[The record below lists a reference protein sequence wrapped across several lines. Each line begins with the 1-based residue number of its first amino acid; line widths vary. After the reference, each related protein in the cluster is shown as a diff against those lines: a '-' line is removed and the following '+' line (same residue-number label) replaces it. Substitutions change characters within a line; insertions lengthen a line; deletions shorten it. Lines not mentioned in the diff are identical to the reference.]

1 MLKYAG
7 VEIGG
12 IPDPDGR
19 LEEMLRQWWHQDGI
33 RDYTHPAHN
42 VAGIDHLPIPAQP
55 DVQPPKLNT
64 LVWPNGASRWG
75 EFHTF
80 VTKSQL
86 DAIYK
91 AVDTVTP
98 VFQKLEI
105 LPAADKDSLGLN
117 LKVAPMMYM
126 LPPRVV
132 CRHSGGELYLLSLVD
147 KRFYWWQRVAAAP
160 SAPATWA
167 ALLTAL
173 LTAVD
178 EPTASIEAVDSA
190 YGTPDAD
197 RWNVGYKPLPLL
209 IDAACR
215 TVGMRLVL
223 QIGGT
228 DVVIRGAA
236 SAIGVLDT
244 AWNVYKD
251 EVLTGGRLTLEDMA
265 LGLPETVRVV
275 FPGDTPV
282 TEDYSLQADGGTSW
296 EAAYQGVVGA
306 VAFVGAD
313 MPATAADVDR
323 TAYATAAGIDFY
335 EWCNSPVDATFRGL
349 AGWAPTGLE
358 DRIEWVHE
366 RQRVVTRVY
375 RLPSHDRNLY
385 LGDNCCAT
393 AAETPTDPTVPGSP
407 PTCDGKKW
415 WKQLR
420 SDSVVAFDLSVT
432 AKGGACNCADD
443 TYTSTASFNT
453 SAWAAA
459 DQITICTV
467 AYDVSLTK
475 PGGVPTLTLTP
486 SGGGTAVSVA
496 AECYGDGWADFTF
509 PGDIANEDICTDP
522 VAEGCDGDNGFT
534 IRAQCICGTENN
546 YNGPGW
552 YVLAVTFPGAGN
564 WGDAVNLTEDPGCG
578 AFLCPGGP
586 YADQATALAND
597 CFEEPECIDPIVV
610 PDDLEVEFFD
620 GTGAAVPLN
629 GLVADMTLNTTN
641 SWGRSQS
648 SSLGC
653 WPRPA
658 GFGGT
663 GDFFIVF
670 TICVNVP
677 TGYFFQIND
686 LPSSGCG
693 SSFTFGAT
701 GYTGDGATASIVVT
715 GTGPTFEATFT
726 DMPASD
732 SGGPNGVLSAVIRAK
747 YR

>member
-117 LKVAPMMYM
+117 LKVAPMMYL
-126 LPPRVV
+126 LPLRVIA
-132 CRHSGGELYLLSLVD
+132 RHSGGELYLLSLVD

-167 ALLTAL
+167 ALLTDL

-215 TVGMRLVL
+215 TVGLRLVL
-223 QIGGT
+223 QIGGV
-228 DVVIRGAA
+228 DVVVRGSAA
-236 SAIGVLDT
+236 AIGVLDT

-265 LGLPETVRVV
+265 LGLPEKVRVV

-296 EAAYQGVVGA
+296 EATYQGVVGA

-313 MPATAADVDR
+313 MPATAAAVDR

-385 LGDNCCAT
+385 LGDNCCLA
-393 AAETPTDPTVPGSP
+393 TDPDASGFWAEITGSSGTPVAYSWKRKVMTAPGTWADATEPAPLTGSSNAYRAPSNVDPPVIPNGQVVELRPSLTSDGDYEIHAVGGIQTQTFNIWRYSCSSGSLVETEYTVTVKG
-407 PTCDGKKW
+407 
-415 WKQLR
+415 R
-420 SDSVVAFDLSVT
+420 DLSV
-432 AKGGACNCADD
+432 
-443 TYTSTASFNT
+443 
-453 SAWAAA
+453 
-459 DQITICTV
+459 
-467 AYDVSLTK
+467 
-475 PGGVPTLTLTP
+475 
-486 SGGGTAVSVA
+486 SVA
-496 AECYGDGWADFTF
+496 
-509 PGDIANEDICTDP
+509 
-522 VAEGCDGDNGFT
+522 
-534 IRAQCICGTENN
+534 
-546 YNGPGW
+546 
-552 YVLAVTFPGAGN
+552 
-564 WGDAVNLTEDPGCG
+564 
-578 AFLCPGGP
+578 
-586 YADQATALAND
+586 
-597 CFEEPECIDPIVV
+597 
-610 PDDLEVEFFD
+610 
-620 GTGAAVPLN
+620 
-629 GLVADMTLNTTN
+629 
-641 SWGRSQS
+641 
-648 SSLGC
+648 
-653 WPRPA
+653 
-658 GFGGT
+658 
-663 GDFFIVF
+663 
-670 TICVNVP
+670 
-677 TGYFFQIND
+677 
-686 LPSSGCG
+686 
-693 SSFTFGAT
+693 
-701 GYTGDGATASIVVT
+701 
-715 GTGPTFEATFT
+715 
-726 DMPASD
+726 
-732 SGGPNGVLSAVIRAK
+732 
-747 YR
+747 